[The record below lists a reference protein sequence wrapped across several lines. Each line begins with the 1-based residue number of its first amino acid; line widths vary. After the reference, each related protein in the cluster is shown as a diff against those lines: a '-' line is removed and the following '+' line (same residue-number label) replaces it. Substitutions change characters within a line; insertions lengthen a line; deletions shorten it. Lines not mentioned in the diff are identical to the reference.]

1 MSVKKQRVIFQCTF
15 LTSDTKLY
23 RSRTTKI
30 KPLNDNL
37 SQRKYIV
44 FAWKDHTMKI
54 G

>member
-1 MSVKKQRVIFQCTF
+1 MQLNRFLQPPIHCCTGV
-15 LTSDTKLY
+15 
-23 RSRTTKI
+23 RTTKI

-44 FAWKDHTMKI
+44 FAWKDHTMKM